1 MKSRIISVAYGL
13 ALSALVVLAS
23 SCGGGSSSPSPTTY
37 LAYCGDGT
45 YRNSQVSQADAQA
58 QCPVPKTAIC
68 YDQSTRTSYVSQE
81 VAEMLC
87 PSNVIQASTYEPDR
101 KSAFDRLNADRVKC
115 GFGSVKQNALL
126 DQAANNHSN
135 YLKIHQVDQHE
146 ETPGWEGY
154 TGYDH
159 WTRIRN
165 VGYALEWASE
175 GLPGYRQW
183 GRAFQQTPP
192 LFWVHTSEPQASQGI
207 RVLYTLPYHLATLVS
222 GYREI
227 GIGAA
232 TRDVSADWG
241 APAFKKWYTFDY
253 ATAKGQVNTEQTSN
267 TVLTFPCEGMEDV
280 PTLQSSEVPDPFPG
294 TDRVKN
300 PYGMPVYIRS
310 ATGTTLNVTS
320 GTITPRGGQAVP
332 AVWLTRA
339 NDPNFKLLGNQVF
352 LSPTVGLADNTWYD
366 VKLAG
371 TNTGMVTSS
380 NPTGRFDRIFSF
392 KTSTYL
398 GQ

>member
-146 ETPGWEGY
+146 ETFGREGY
-154 TGYDH
+154 TGYFPGDRMLH
-159 WTRIRN
+159 
-165 VGYALEWASE
+165 VGYTPFWASE
-175 GLPGYRQW
+175 GLPGYLQW
-183 GRAFQQTPP
+183 GSAFQQTPP
-192 LFWVHTSEPQASQGI
+192 LFWVYTSEPVAANGL
-207 RVLYTLPYHLATLVS
+207 RRLYTGPYHLANLVN

-232 TRDVSADWG
+232 TVDNSNG
-241 APAFKKWYTFDY
+241 NLTAFKKWYTFDY

-267 TVLTFPCEGMEDV
+267 TVLTFPCDGQEDL
-280 PTLQSSEVPDPFPG
+280 PTLQTNEIPDPFPG

-310 ATGTTLNVTS
+310 ATGTTLNMTV
-320 GTITPRGGQAVP
+320 GTITSQRDGTVVP